1 MAEAGAAAAMG
12 IILRIKQESRRLR
25 TAVIILLTDSMI
37 QKERAFYTGGHIIFH
52 WQYMIQMRIYCII
65 VR

>member
-1 MAEAGAAAAMG
+1 MG
-12 IILRIKQESRRLR
+12 IILRIKQESRRLK
-25 TAVIILLTDSMI
+25 TAVIILLIDSRI
-37 QKERAFYTGGHIIFH
+37 QKEQVFYTAGRIIFL

>member
-1 MAEAGAAAAMG
+1 MAETGAVAVMG
-12 IILRIKQESRRLR
+12 IILRIKQESRRLK
-25 TAVIILLTDSMI
+25 TAVIILLIDSRI
-37 QKERAFYTGGHIIFH
+37 QKEQVFYTAGRIIFL

>member
-1 MAEAGAAAAMG
+1 MAEAGAAAVMG

-25 TAVIILLTDSMI
+25 TAVIILLTDSRI
-37 QKERAFYTGGHIIFH
+37 QKERAFYTAGHIIFL